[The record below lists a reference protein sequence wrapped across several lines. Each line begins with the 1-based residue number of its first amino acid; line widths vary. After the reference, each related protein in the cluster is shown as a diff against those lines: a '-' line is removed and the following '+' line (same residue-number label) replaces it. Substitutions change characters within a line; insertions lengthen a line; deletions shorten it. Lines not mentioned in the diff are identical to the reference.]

1 MRWKL
6 AEAKTRFS
14 ELFERARSEG
24 PQRVTRRGHEAVVV
38 LAEEKYER
46 LAGVRRPF
54 LQFLSSAPSLEDLDL
69 QRDRSPARAVEL

>member
-24 PQRVTRRGHEAVVV
+24 PQRVSRRGREAVVV
-38 LAEEKYER
+38 LAEEEYER
-46 LAGVRRPF
+46 LAGGRRRFAEF
-54 LQFLSSAPSLEDLDL
+54 LASAPGLQEVALE
-69 QRDRSPARAVEL
+69 RDRSPPREVEL